1 MEGWRST
8 SVMNDDLLIQWL
20 GDISLNG
27 PYCDPQH
34 ASALRANLQSVADG
48 LGRCDLRIANWE
60 APLWGDGGVNER
72 KVPRLAT
79 LPQAARAIE
88 SLRLD
93 VALLAN
99 NHVYDCLEA
108 GFENTVA
115 MLREMGVVT
124 LGAGRSQKEAAEPL
138 ILIRRGC
145 RLGLLNYVG
154 HETHP
159 NVPPGA
165 GVYLNWF
172 DEERAVVEIGSLSA
186 NTDAV
191 LVHLHWGA
199 DEFIPMPAPEQRRSA
214 RRLVDAGARIV
225 VAGHAHVL
233 QGHEAWNG
241 GYIFHGI
248 GNFLFWPPSPLLD
261 YRGSWPRYVREVGV
275 AGCRLADGTVREVS
289 VRHLVQD
296 GLALRWDE
304 TPRRRRR
311 ERVLCGS
318 LRLPEASFV
327 RARRIEALR
336 TRDLRFK
343 LQAIRQ
349 AGGLW
354 PWAVERA
361 RRIVWARR
369 LRRTSS

>member
-1 MEGWRST
+1 VELDT
-8 SVMNDDLLIQWL
+8 VMSDDLVIQWL

-27 PYCDPQH
+27 LFCDPQH
-34 ASALRANLQSVADG
+34 ALALRGNLQSVADG

-79 LPQAARAIE
+79 LPLAARAIE
-88 SLRLD
+88 PLGLD

-99 NHVYDCLEA
+99 NHVYDCLEV

-115 MLREMGVVT
+115 MFREMGVET
-124 LGAGRSQKEAAEPL
+124 LGAGRSEQEAAAPL
-138 ILIRRGC
+138 ILKRCGR

-154 HETHP
+154 RETHP
-159 NVPPGA
+159 NLPTDA
-165 GVYLNWF
+165 GVFLNWF
-172 DEERAVVEIGSLSA
+172 DEERALAEIASLSA
-186 NTDAV
+186 NTDAI

-199 DEFIPMPAPEQRRSA
+199 DEFIPMPAPEQRRRA
-214 RRLVDAGARIV
+214 RRLIDAGARVV

-241 GYIFHGI
+241 GHIFHGI

-275 AGCRLADGTVREVS
+275 ACCRLADDAVPREVI
-289 VRHLVQD
+289 VRHLVQE

-318 LRLPEASFV
+318 LRLPEASFA
-327 RARRIEALR
+327 RARWIEALR
-336 TRDLRFK
+336 TRHVRFR
-343 LQAIRQ
+343 LHTIRQ
-349 AGGLW
+349 AGGFW
-354 PWAVERA
+354 PWVIERV
-361 RRIVWARR
+361 RRIVCARR
-369 LRRTSS
+369 LRLTRS